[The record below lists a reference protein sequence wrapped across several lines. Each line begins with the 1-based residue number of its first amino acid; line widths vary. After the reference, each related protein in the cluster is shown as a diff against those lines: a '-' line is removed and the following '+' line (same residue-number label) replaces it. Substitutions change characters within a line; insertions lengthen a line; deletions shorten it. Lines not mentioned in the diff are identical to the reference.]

1 MPQTNKVMEQNSQSL
16 VQAYSQTSQR
26 SKNRPQKT
34 HHRLDATEQMA
45 EHQGIVKILEQKLR
59 THLSWS
65 LDQVRM
71 RGDAQPSL
79 SDSSTVVPDIWVEKL
94 STNPVRNKRVVETVL
109 IVAVIDHLERQ
120 EKQHA
125 LKACLDIEELQ
136 ELVLINMRDSTLEL
150 HTRKMG
156 GWNAKLYKDKDVVYL
171 ASVELA
177 LNMADLW
184 KEKKSSSILESQA
197 KSTSIV
203 ANNTLIP
210 QPPAKHI
217 EKKFPYRPELKD
229 LESGRGYL
237 IRLADELEY
246 QSPIRITKLVGA
258 KIKGIDNVDV
268 LERLAKVLRHGDLK
282 FKHHFYYSVEGSENY
297 NRRMYFGHSIS
308 AYHLNLHNPRV
319 CPACLAEEKVCRA
332 QWDINLVTVCPYHG
346 CELIDV
352 CPMCNKPLVWHR
364 SSVEK
369 CLCGFNLSESHLKS
383 ARPLNVDVTKA
394 IYRAIQEKDD
404 EKILLTD
411 LPPGLS
417 ALPLPSLLKVIQ
429 FLGAGFNTE
438 LKRKKTPIYAR
449 NNLQQGIEI
458 IETAGLVLSSWPKN
472 FQEKLSKIND
482 SYLEADINKKNLV
495 SVFGSFYRS
504 LYQEF
509 KEKEFDFLR
518 IAFEEFL
525 NKEWTGLYRGGS
537 MSNSSTKIY
546 SQWLTLKQASSLI
559 EGIGDKGLRKLYNE
573 GKIKGILEKIGE
585 TEQATLWL
593 DRTSLEEY
601 IASLNKWMPRK
612 EVETLLGL
620 NITSLIAL
628 GGAGIYKYE
637 KGRVISS
644 ERRSYLFEADIVR
657 NIFEAFEKSDAPIV
671 KYDRPTTSH
680 TALQHAMPN
689 FLGSNKGLPK
699 VIEAVLNGKLAPIAR
714 AGKFLGIKDFIF
726 DSQLL
731 KSYRPIE
738 SSSSCSEFLSMS
750 ELVNHLSVHQSY
762 ATALVRNGFLGPPAK
777 CESTSEKSISMK
789 HVRLFEQNYIFASV
803 IAKKC
808 GTGTQWVAG
817 YFESLGIKAT
827 ILILKNGSKTY
838 LYQKTQL
845 ALIVIPTTKYERL
858 AKLKEWI
865 SSIQP
870 KELINSERRISRRKL
885 SVKQMQALPKNFEHI
900 PDPRRGK
907 ARAHVLSVVL
917 GMIAGAKLCGVRS
930 PPEIARWIQELEPN
944 ELDSFGCGKN
954 GDRYLVPS
962 SSFLESFYAKIDF
975 EKFDSTM
982 NFLKGEMFTELSID
996 AVSFANNH
1004 PHQGLA
1010 STPTRPQMS

>member
-1 MPQTNKVMEQNSQSL
+1 MPHTSKVMEQNSQSL

-26 SKNRPQKT
+26 SKNRPPKT
-34 HHRLDATEQMA
+34 HHRLDATEEMA

-79 SDSSTVVPDIWVEKL
+79 SDSSAVVPDIWVEKL
-94 STNPVRNKRVVETVL
+94 STNPVRNKQVVETVL
-109 IVAVIDHLERQ
+109 IVAVIDHLEGK

-136 ELVLINMRDSTLEL
+136 ELVLINMRDSTLNL

-177 LNMADLW
+177 INLADLW
-184 KEKKSSSILESQA
+184 KEKESSFNFESQA

-237 IRLADELEY
+237 IRLADELAY
-246 QSPIRITKLVGA
+246 HSPIRITNLVGA
-258 KIKGIDNVDV
+258 KIKGIDNLDV
-268 LERLAKVLRHGDLK
+268 LERLAKMLRHGDLK
-282 FKHHFYYSVEGSENY
+282 FKHHFYYSVDGSENF
-297 NRRMYFGHSIS
+297 NRRMYFGNSIS
-308 AYHLNLHNPRV
+308 AYHLNLQKPRV
-319 CPACLAEEKVCRA
+319 CPACLAEENVCRA

-352 CPMCNKPLVWHR
+352 CPMCNEPLVWHR
-364 SSVEK
+364 SSVK
-369 CLCGFNLSESHLKS
+369 RCLCGFDLSEGQLKI
-383 ARPLNVDVTKA
+383 ARPLTLDVTKT
-394 IYRAIQEKDD
+394 IYRAIQGTVDEEKF
-404 EKILLTD
+404 LAD
-411 LPPGLS
+411 LPLGLS
-417 ALPLPSLLKVIQ
+417 QLPLPSLLKVVQ
-429 FLGAGFNTE
+429 FLGTTFNSG
-438 LKRKKTPIYAR
+438 LKSKSKPTYAR
-449 NNLQQGIEI
+449 NNLKQGIDI
-458 IETAGLVLSSWPKN
+458 IETAGLVLSNWPVIFHDELRK
-472 FQEKLSKIND
+472 FKDRHIVEDISKLS
-482 SYLEADINKKNLV
+482 LF
-495 SVFGSFYRS
+495 SVFRYAYRS
-504 LYQEF
+504 LYEDF
-509 KEKEFDFLR
+509 KDKEFDFLR
-518 IAFEEFL
+518 VGFEEFL
-525 NKEWTGLYRGGS
+525 NNEWRGICRGGL
-537 MSNSSTKIY
+537 MSNSSTNIRP
-546 SQWLTLKQASSLI
+546 QWLTLNQASNLI
-559 EGIGDKGLRKLYNE
+559 EGIGEKGLRKLYDE
-573 GKIKGILEKIGE
+573 GAIKGFAEKLGR
-585 TEQATLWL
+585 TSQVNYWL
-593 DRTSLEEY
+593 DRTSFEEY
-601 IASLNKWMPRK
+601 VAGLNKWMPSK
-612 EVETLLGL
+612 EVEPLLGL
-620 NITSLIAL
+620 NKTSLIAL
-628 GGAGIYKYE
+628 GEAGIYKYE

-644 ERRSYLFEADIVR
+644 ERRSLLFEAEIVR
-657 NIFEAFEKSDAPIV
+657 KIFEAFDKCDVPIV

-699 VIEAVLNGKLAPIAR
+699 VIEAVLNGKLAPIGR

-731 KSYRPIE
+731 RSYRPIE
-738 SSSSCSEFLSMS
+738 SGSSCSDYLSMS

-762 ATALVRNGFLGPPAK
+762 ATALVRNGFLGLPAK

-789 HVRLFEQNYIFASV
+789 HVRLFEQNYIFANV
-803 IAKKC
+803 IANKC
-808 GTGTQWVAG
+808 GTGAQWVVG

-845 ALIVIPTTKYERL
+845 ALIDIPPTKNERL
-858 AKLKEWI
+858 VKLKEWI

-885 SVKQMQALPKNFEHI
+885 SVEQMQALPKYFEHM

-907 ARAHVLSVVL
+907 ARAHELSVVL

-930 PPEIARWIQELEPN
+930 PPEIARWIQELEPT

-954 GDRYLVPS
+954 GDRYLIPS
-962 SSFLESFYAKIDF
+962 VSFINDLLTKIDIENFDNTMCELKKNSAKI
-975 EKFDSTM
+975 
-982 NFLKGEMFTELSID
+982 
-996 AVSFANNH
+996 
-1004 PHQGLA
+1004 
-1010 STPTRPQMS
+1010 